1 MLNNFEYIDLIKI
14 DIEGYEYEILPILIE
29 NKQKIGKIIC
39 ELHGNPL
46 VKNKATGKIKN
57 QHLSKKYLGL
67 VENLKNLNLYEK
79 WFVEWD

>member
-1 MLNNFEYIDLIKI
+1 MLSYIFKNN
-14 DIEGYEYEILPILIE
+14 
-29 NKQKIGKIIC
+29 QKIGKIIC

-57 QHLSKKYLGL
+57 QHLSKKYLEL